1 MAIGVQLERDQLNN
15 WTINGPGRLANSISA
30 SILISFVLFVSFAA
44 ILQPF
49 IGGLSPFPCY
59 FFFFDAPPFY
69 RHSLQLIRH
78 SSQLSRAILFASVLG
93 FLAILSAFLT
103 DSHNLQPSSRVFHAF
118 RLIICGHFAA
128 ILRRFWKAT
137 TIQAKVCHWKST
149 RLDWKSYD
157 FFFLFAFT
165 MLCGSCKRSIPIA
178 ASNLSHWKLT
188 SWKVS
193 WEKKIK

>member
-128 ILRRFWKAT
+128 ILRPFCGDFEKPRPSKRKFV
-137 TIQAKVCHWKST
+137 IEN
-149 RLDWKSYD
+149 RPDWIENLMIF
-157 FFFLFAFT
+157 FFFL
-165 MLCGSCKRSIPIA
+165 LLRCSA
-178 ASNLSHWKLT
+178 ALVKDQFR
-188 SWKVS
+188 
-193 WEKKIK
+193 